1 MRLVPAFS
9 ALTAA
14 AGLVATL
21 AAPAS
26 AQMMLD
32 ELTSSMIAGTSLTER
47 VWQRTDTPDLPG
59 SMQLFLSDGT
69 LLSTSCW
76 EGYRLS
82 NWRMTGEDTLSWDED
97 GITIPATIVEIDEV
111 SLVLDLTL
119 VSGEILTQTF
129 EVAPVPFVCL
139 DMPR

>member
-9 ALTAA
+9 ALAA

-82 NWRMTGEDTLSWDED
+82 SWRMTGEDTLSWDED

-129 EVAPVPFVCL
+129 EVAPVPFVCP